1 MDKPMPDEAVINHLR
16 RKCLDVRRDIVE
28 MIYAGGSGHPGGSLS
43 AVEILTAL
51 YFHVMRIRPEQPDW
65 PERDRFILSKGHAAP
80 ALYAV
85 LAERG
90 FFPRAELQTF
100 TAPGT
105 RLQKHIDMYL
115 VPGTELSTGSLGQ
128 GLSVG
133 VGMALADR
141 LDGKARRVYVLIGD
155 GESQE
160 GQIWEAAMAAAQ
172 LRLNHLIVFLDYNRC
187 QVDGY
192 LPDICNLEP
201 VAEKW
206 QSFGWRVQQI
216 DGHDLVQILAA
227 LEMAQAA
234 RRPAVAAG
242 HGPHM
247 LIANTVKGKGVSF
260 MENQLAWHSR
270 SLSQQ
275 EYRTALQ
282 ELDAAQ
288 HSLGQAG

>member
-1 MDKPMPDEAVINHLR
+1 MTIDDPQAVIEHLR

-43 AVEILTAL
+43 AVEMLTAL
-51 YFHVMRIRPEQPDW
+51 YFHVMRIRPEEPDW
-65 PERDRFILSKGHAAP
+65 AERDRFVLSKGHAAP

-90 FFPRAELQTF
+90 FFPRAELATF

-105 RLQKHIDMYL
+105 RLQKHIDMHR

-128 GLSVG
+128 GLSVA
-133 VGMALADR
+133 VGMALADQI
-141 LDGKARRVYVLIGD
+141 DGKDRRVYVLIGD

-160 GQIWEAAMAAAQ
+160 GQVWEAAMAAAQ
-172 LRLNHLIVFLDYNRC
+172 LRLNNLIVFLDYNRC

-206 QSFGWRVQQI
+206 KSFGWHVQQL
-216 DGHDLVQILAA
+216 DGHDLAQILGA
-227 LEMAQAA
+227 L
-234 RRPAVAAG
+234 AVAQTSG
-242 HGPHM
+242 QGPHM
-247 LIANTVKGKGVSF
+247 LIADTVKGKGISY

-270 SLSQQ
+270 SLT
-275 EYRTALQ
+275 EEDYRIAMR

-288 HSLGQAG
+288 DSLAQEG

>member
-1 MDKPMPDEAVINHLR
+1 MPDEVVTSYLR
-16 RKCLDVRRDIVE
+16 RKCLDVRRDIIE

-80 ALYAV
+80 AIYAV

-90 FFPRAELQTF
+90 FFPREELKTF

-105 RLQKHIDMYL
+105 RLQKHIDMHL

-133 VGMALADR
+133 AGMALADR
-141 LDGKARRVYVLIGD
+141 IDGKNRRVYVLIGD

-172 LRLNHLIVFLDYNRC
+172 LGLDNLIAFLDYNRC

-192 LPDICNLEP
+192 VPEICDIAP
-201 VAEKW
+201 AAEKW
-206 QSFGWRVQQI
+206 RSFGWQVQQI
-216 DGHDLVQILAA
+216 DGHDLHQILAA
-227 LEMAQAA
+227 LEIAHRSEGQ
-234 RRPAVAAG
+234 
-242 HGPHM
+242 PHM
-247 LIANTVKGKGVSF
+247 IIANTIKGKGVSY
-260 MENQLAWHSR
+260 MENRLEWHSR
-270 SLSQQ
+270 GIVEE
-275 EYRTALQ
+275 EYGIALQ
-282 ELDAAQ
+282 ELETAGR
-288 HSLGQAG
+288 SLAEEGVI

>member
-1 MDKPMPDEAVINHLR
+1 MTIDDPQAVIEHLR

-43 AVEILTAL
+43 AVEMLTAL
-51 YFHVMRIRPEQPDW
+51 YFHVMRIRPEEPDW
-65 PERDRFILSKGHAAP
+65 AERDRFVLSKGHAAP

-90 FFPRAELQTF
+90 FFPRAELATF

-105 RLQKHIDMYL
+105 RLQKHIDMHR

-128 GLSVG
+128 GLSVA
-133 VGMALADR
+133 VGMALADQI
-141 LDGKARRVYVLIGD
+141 DGKDRRVYVLIGD

-160 GQIWEAAMAAAQ
+160 GQVWEAAMAAAQ
-172 LRLNHLIVFLDYNRC
+172 LRLNNLIVFLDYNRC

-206 QSFGWRVQQI
+206 KSFGWHVQQL
-216 DGHDLVQILAA
+216 DGHDLAQILGA
-227 LEMAQAA
+227 LARAQTSSQ
-234 RRPAVAAG
+234 
-242 HGPHM
+242 GPHM
-247 LIANTVKGKGVSF
+247 LIANTVKGKGISY

-270 SLSQQ
+270 SLT
-275 EYRTALQ
+275 EEDYRIAMR

-288 HSLGQAG
+288 DSLAQAG

>member
-1 MDKPMPDEAVINHLR
+1 MMPDEAVITYLR
-16 RKCLDVRRDIVE
+16 RKCLDVRRDIIE

-90 FFPRAELQTF
+90 FFPVEELKTF

-105 RLQKHIDMYL
+105 RLQKHIDMAL

-128 GLSVG
+128 GLSVA

-141 LDGKARRVYVLIGD
+141 MDGKERHVYVLIGD

-160 GQIWEAAMAAAQ
+160 GQIWEAAMAAAHPRVHGG
-172 LRLNHLIVFLDYNRC
+172 RLNNLIVFLDYNRC

-192 LPDICNLEP
+192 VPDICNLDP
-201 VAEKW
+201 VEDKW
-206 QSFGWRVQQI
+206 RSFGWHVQQI
-216 DGHDLVQILAA
+216 DGHDLRQILAA
-227 LEMAQAA
+227 LEITHCSGQ
-234 RRPAVAAG
+234 
-242 HGPHM
+242 GPHM
-247 LIANTVKGKGVSF
+247 IVANTIKGKGVPY
-260 MENQLAWHSR
+260 MENRLEWHSR
-270 SLSQQ
+270 SITQ
-275 EYRTALQ
+275 EEYHMALE
-282 ELDAAQ
+282 ELEIMARDG
-288 HSLGQAG
+288 LGI